1 MNPERPESTTVPPS
15 RLGPT
20 RADRITLGSASRAGD
35 GLRRQSGT
43 YPWGRDTTPRCYDS
57 GRLNL
62 FRGQKFTAGTT
73 SISTPDAQI
82 GLRARNWLQKG
93 SIVTM
98 LSTARVERPTA
109 GSGTSANRWRE

>member
-43 YPWGRDTTPRCYDS
+43 YPWGVVPLNATTPDGSIYS
-57 GRLNL
+57 A
-62 FRGQKFTAGTT
+62 QKFTAR
-73 SISTPDAQI
+73 DDLDLHA
-82 GLRARNWLQKG
+82 
-93 SIVTM
+93 
-98 LSTARVERPTA
+98 
-109 GSGTSANRWRE
+109 